1 MDKWMIDPKE
11 VEDVKEIS
19 MYTTYTNINRLV
31 VLCIFCIILLFTCL
45 AYMIYIISNKYTL
58 DDIKDTLRLWINR
71 VRFNTHIS
79 NGTFY
84 TKKHIQSDSD

>member
-11 VEDVKEIS
+11 VEEVKETPK
-19 MYTTYTNINRLV
+19 YTTYTNINRLV
-31 VLCIFCIILLFTCL
+31 VLSIFCIILSIISIGYFV
-45 AYMIYIISNKYTL
+45 YSISNKYTL
-58 DDIKDTLRLWINR
+58 DDIKEKLKRWINR

-84 TKKHIQSDSD
+84 TEKYIKTNDD